1 MLLTYERAYASDEMG
16 DVLHHYPPRKGIP
29 QFDLMTNRV
38 YNLTSTW
45 ADILE
50 LFGVALESRPL
61 REVVRYRVIGGYT
74 LLHIC
79 IIQLIRMKNRQKDKR
94 DPVSSPRQLWRSF
107 TRQVVKSGAELSSTT
122 DSGLTPLQ
130 FLLGLQDVETS
141 ARIGTAKL
149 FIRDLAAEGIDLREY
164 GGIEYR
170 LCQYGEQLT
179 S

>member
-1 MLLTYERAYASDEMG
+1 MLLTYEGAYASDETG
-16 DVLHHYPPRKGIP
+16 DVLHHYPPQEGIP
-29 QFDLMTNRV
+29 QFGLMISRD
-38 YNLTSTW
+38 YNLASAW

-61 REVVRYRVIGGYT
+61 REVVRCRAIGGFT

-79 IIQLIRMKNRQKDKR
+79 IIHLFHMRNEQIDKR
-94 DPVSSPRQLWRSF
+94 DPGSGPRQLWRLF

-130 FLLGLQDVETS
+130 FLLGLKEVETS
-141 ARIGTAKL
+141 AKIETAKL

-170 LCQYGEQLT
+170 LHRYGEQLT